1 MYGLVDGVFPCGR
14 GFEEKPDPAEQASD
28 GAGWES
34 RDAGHTKATSTSSQ
48 CYDSLAVSGSGKFLA
63 NSLQGSEFGLIK
75 SYFPPSWPG

>member
-34 RDAGHTKATSTSSQ
+34 RDAGHTKGNWLGCAGYPFARFILGLQQGDSQ
-48 CYDSLAVSGSGKFLA
+48 IPALLG
-63 NSLQGSEFGLIK
+63 
-75 SYFPPSWPG
+75 